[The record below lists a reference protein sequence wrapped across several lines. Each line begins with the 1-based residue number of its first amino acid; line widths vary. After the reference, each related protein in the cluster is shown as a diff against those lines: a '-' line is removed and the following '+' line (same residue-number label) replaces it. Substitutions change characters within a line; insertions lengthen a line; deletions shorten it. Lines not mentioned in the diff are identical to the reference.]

1 MPITTIIVLAAI
13 VVAFALFGVV
23 LAWGEMQTRHL
34 GREQMSAR
42 TSAQTANTVRLIQ
55 AKAQETG
62 ARSASSRHEAA
73 AG

>member
-1 MPITTIIVLAAI
+1 MPITTIIMLSAI

-34 GREQMSAR
+34 GREQQRAR
-42 TSAQTANTVRLIQ
+42 KTAQAADAVRVIQ
-55 AKAQETG
+55 AKAQDAG
-62 ARSASSRHEAA
+62 ATSASRKHEAA